1 MSANQAPERVHP
13 MALRTFSLW
22 FIVFLIWI
30 AFALRVIR
38 LDDLP
43 LALSMDESIDGLDAL
58 QLVRAGWLT
67 PFLQNNF
74 GRETLF
80 LYIQG
85 IALHLFGI
93 SAFAL
98 RFSSVAMGTLT
109 IPLLYAVG
117 RRLFARGM
125 GRTEAL
131 FSVHI
136 GLLAATGMAVCYWH
150 IYFSRMA
157 LRAIVLPPILLASIW
172 CLWRA
177 RRLMTVS
184 FSAGLPWW
192 STAGLLLGLA
202 LYTYTAAR
210 LLPLLFVLLFSIWL
224 IQERS
229 KRRQIGLGLTICVG
243 ITAAVSSPLLVHFM
257 HNPQAF
263 GNRAAAIS
271 LPLDSTLWGTL
282 GANLLRL
289 LTIHFGGGSW
299 VGHWP
304 SLNALS
310 GLGLLVGILVCVRH
324 FRRSPSWWLLTWWV
338 VGFLPVWIS
347 QQDWEAVTTLLRG
360 IVAWP
365 AVYLVSATG
374 LVTLSSW
381 CLQCLDRQSRCVR
394 SRCPWLAVLPT
405 LALLSMGGITS
416 MHNYF
421 TVWASNIAPSRDEAR
436 VLANYLKSRV
446 GQLTLTPNRF
456 YTDTATR
463 FLLQA
468 SYPIL
473 DSASFEVAGALITAH
488 RAHTAGEP
496 AVTCILPRDG
506 STPSAWVLLEPRA
519 DSNGVAHLLPQL
531 SEVQATDLA
540 NTVHARKP
548 LLTLFDN
555 HGRGVAD
562 VYPLDPNTLPL
573 PEKTETLQPL
583 EVKFADGLL
592 LLGSRVQPE
601 QAKPGQQVSLWLKWQ
616 STHMLDDDYDLFIH
630 LFNLQTGKRIA
641 QVNQSLGSS
650 ILLYS
655 HFWLPGLVVQDI
667 HSFQLPP
674 DAPEGVYRFE
684 IGLYHRASL
693 ARVPVTIAGQRA
705 ATDSVVLGK
714 LRVQVAPLPPPT
726 FDLMTPFEDNIL
738 LRGLDLP
745 TSSASDTLGIVL
757 HWQATGVIA
766 QDYTVFMHLL
776 DEHDHLVAQQDNMP
790 QQGRYPTSLWSP
802 GEVVLDAYALSLPP
816 QMQDGRYRLRIGLYD
831 LPTGRRLRLLGQGQ
845 DYVEV
850 MLQRLNGRFSL
861 SGKGR

>member
-1 MSANQAPERVHP
+1 MSANPASKRVHP
-13 MALRTFSLW
+13 AALRTFSLG
-22 FIVFLIWI
+22 FMVFLIWI
-30 AFALRVIR
+30 AFAVRVIR
-38 LDDLP
+38 LDELP
-43 LALSMDESIDGLDAL
+43 LVLSMDESIDGLDAL

-93 SAFAL
+93 SNFAL

-109 IPLLYAVG
+109 VPLLYAVG

-125 GRTEAL
+125 GKTEAF

-136 GLLAATGMAVCYWH
+136 GLLAATDIAVGYWH
-150 IYFSRMA
+150 IYFSRLA
-157 LRAIVLPPILLASIW
+157 LRAIVLPPILLASMW

-177 RRLMTVS
+177 RRLTTLS

-192 STAGLLLGLA
+192 GIAGLLLGLA

-210 LLPLLFVLLFSIWL
+210 LLTLLFVLLIGVWL
-224 IQERS
+224 AQERN
-229 KRRQIGLGLTICVG
+229 KRRQIGLGLAVFVG
-243 ITAAVSSPLLVHFM
+243 ITAVVSSPLLVYFM

-271 LPLDSTLWGTL
+271 LPLDGTLWGTL
-282 GANLLRL
+282 GANLLRSSA
-289 LTIHFGGGSW
+289 IHFGGGSW

-304 SLNALS
+304 SLHALS
-310 GLGLLVGILVCVRH
+310 GLGLFVGLLVCVRH

-347 QQDWEAVTTLLRG
+347 RQDWEAVTTLLRG

-365 AVYLVSATG
+365 AVYLVSAVG
-374 LVTLSSW
+374 LVALTSW
-381 CLQCLDRQSRCVR
+381 CLQHLNKQSGWVKLRR
-394 SRCPWLAVLPT
+394 PWLAVL
-405 LALLSMGGITS
+405 LALVLVFVGGLTDVR
-416 MHNYF
+416 NYF
-421 TVWASNIAPSRDEAR
+421 IIWASNIAPSRDEAR
-436 VLANYLKSRV
+436 VLANYLNSRV

-456 YTDTATR
+456 YTATATR

-473 DSASFEVAGALITAH
+473 DSVSFEVAGALITAH

-496 AVTCILPRDG
+496 AVTCILPHDG

-519 DSNGVAHLLPQL
+519 DGNGVAHLLPQL
-531 SEVQATDLA
+531 SEAQATNLA
-540 NTVHARKP
+540 HAVRARRP

-562 VYPLDPNTLPL
+562 VYPLDPNTFPL

-583 EVKFADGLL
+583 EAKFADGLL

-601 QAKPGQQVSLWLKWQ
+601 QAKPGQQISLWLRWQ
-616 STHMLDDDYDLFIH
+616 STHMMDGDYDLFIH
-630 LFNLQTGKRIA
+630 LFNLQTGKRVA
-641 QVNQSLGSS
+641 QVNRTLGSS
-650 ILLYS
+650 ILLHS
-655 HFWLPGLVVQDI
+655 HFWPPGLVVQDI
-667 HSFQLPP
+667 HSFQLPS

-684 IGLYHRASL
+684 IGLYHRTSL
-693 ARVPVTIAGQRA
+693 ARLPVIIAGQRA

-714 LRVQVAPLPPPT
+714 LLVQDAPPPPPT
-726 FDLMTPFEDNIL
+726 FDLLTSFENNIL

-776 DEHDHLVAQQDNMP
+776 DEHTNLVAQQDNMP
-790 QQGRYPTSLWSP
+790 HQGRYPTSLWSP

-816 QMQDGRYRLRIGLYD
+816 QMRDGRYRLRIGLYD
-831 LPTGRRLRLLGQGQ
+831 LPTGRRVRLLGQGQ